1 MIGMSV
7 DMYLHTSQD
16 KKLGVE
22 SFHQEE
28 AASSHQASRVGMQV
42 GWYWS
47 YYWMVG
53 RNCFSAQQGVC
64 MCGERSMI
72 QTAKVRKS
80 QNRIGRE
87 RG

>member
-28 AASSHQASRVGMQV
+28 AASSHQASRAARQV
-42 GWYWS
+42 GWYWL
-47 YYWMVG
+47 VG
-53 RNCFSAQQGVC
+53 RNCFSAQEGVC
-64 MCGERSMI
+64 MCGEKSMI

-80 QNRIGRE
+80 
-87 RG
+87 